1 MIYKL
6 LNKTTGEVIDRV
18 DVRDQDPTEFFM
30 ERKKLDSESF
40 KNLFHVQSDSY
51 QWWEEESTKLDDF

>member
-6 LNKTTGEVIDRV
+6 INRTTGEVIDRV